1 MKSTKEQVFEFVR
14 QYVYTG
20 TAAHLEGVETNT
32 IAQALGKQ
40 RSNIS
45 ASLNELIKEGKL
57 IKTNTRP
64 VLYRLPEPVAE
75 KAEEKGRGII
85 VGVNGSM
92 RGAFQQAKAAI
103 RYPKN
108 PLSILISA
116 KSGCGTSSFVNA
128 LHRYG
133 VQNAVLHADV
143 PLVKIN
149 CRYYAK
155 NISALDDELFG
166 TGTGADG
173 CFERARGGMLFIDGF
188 DLLDARQ
195 QSRVFDFLDTK
206 TLAYD
211 NGKKIKYSDVYLV
224 LSCSDQNM
232 PLLKQKISITIELP
246 ELAERP
252 MEERFE
258 LINHFF
264 SQETRNL
271 KRHIQVSAEAVKTL
285 LVTRFSYNVKELR
298 NEVLKACMN
307 AFAREEGEAD
317 QTLHVGINDFGAT
330 VRRNLLELKNHAAEL
345 EQFLGGRENFLYDME
360 LGYRAAEVQP
370 RPEPLTPEPVNG
382 KKPVV
387 LYAMHGKG
395 TATSLC
401 AVTNALSGEENCYG
415 YDMDLEIDAKT
426 AKEELKS
433 LLLRIDRGA
442 GVLVI
447 YDMGSIKTI
456 VDTIVEETDR
466 KICCL
471 HMPITLIGIDAAQ
484 KCRNEGDIYTV
495 YHSIR
500 KELNDRRYH
509 NFPSK
514 NVIITLCHTGDDG
527 ARYLKEYI
535 DRHSRLNIK
544 TIALNITG
552 RKLLLKEAMELKRSY
567 NIHAFVGTYDP
578 KLLGIPFISSAA
590 LLNVEPKNVDRVLMF
605 EPVSLPAAD
614 YTQVYEYLQE
624 ELKFTSVAKLKQ
636 VLPKVVDELTVVYDL
651 ETERMQGIFIHL
663 ACVVER
669 ILSGGK
675 SVRNAWTGNLVEAL
689 DEDYR
694 AVSRILRPLER
705 AFKIIIDDNA
715 IATLIVILK
724 KL

>member
-20 TAAHLEGVETNT
+20 TADHWEGVETNA

-64 VLYRLPEPVAE
+64 VLYRLPEPMAD
-75 KAEEKGRGII
+75 KAEAKGNGVFVGI
-85 VGVNGSM
+85 NGSL

-116 KSGCGTSSFVNA
+116 KSGCGTSYFVNT

-143 PLVKIN
+143 PLVKVN

-155 NISALDDELFG
+155 NIAALDEELFG
-166 TGTGADG
+166 TGTGTDG
-173 CFERARGGMLFIDGF
+173 CFEKARGGMLFIDGF

-195 QSRVFDFLDTK
+195 QSRVFAFLDTK
-206 TLAYD
+206 TISFD
-211 NGKKIKYSDVYLV
+211 NGGKIKYSDVYLV

-232 PLLKQKISITIELP
+232 PLLKQKMAITIELP
-246 ELAERP
+246 DLADRP
-252 MEERFE
+252 VEERLG
-258 LINHFF
+258 LIHHFF
-264 SQETRNL
+264 SQEARNL

-317 QTLHVGINDFGAT
+317 QTIHVGINDFGAT

-345 EQFLGGRENFLYDME
+345 EQFLGDRATFLYDIE
-360 LGYRAAEVQP
+360 LGYRAAEVRH
-370 RPEPLTPEPVNG
+370 RPAPVVQKTSDE

-387 LYAMHGKG
+387 LYAMHGNG

-426 AKEELKS
+426 AKEELKK

-466 KICCL
+466 KFCCL

-484 KCRNEGDIYTV
+484 KCRNESDIYSV

-514 NVIITLCHTGDDG
+514 SVIITLCHTGDDG

-590 LLNVEPKNVDRVLMF
+590 LLNAEPKNVDRVLLF
-605 EPVSLPAAD
+605 EPVNTPDAD
-614 YTQVYEYLQE
+614 YSQVYEYLQE

-636 VLPKVVDELTVVYDL
+636 VLPKVVDELMVMYDL
-651 ETERMQGIFIHL
+651 ETERMQGIFVHL

-675 SVRNAWTGNLVEAL
+675 TNPIPQARQLADAL
-689 DEDYR
+689 PDDHR
-694 AVSRILRPLER
+694 AVAKVLRPLER
-705 AFKIIIDDNA
+705 MFRIIIDDNA
-715 IATLIVILK
+715 VATLLMMLK